1 MSIIGVDENLPVKEV
16 HAIYPT
22 IDPKQHYAAQ
32 TFRGKVVLITGAS
45 RGIGLESALQY
56 ARAGASLA
64 LASRKQATLD
74 ESKNLILKEL
84 PNAQV
89 ITFVADVKDVK
100 HAEAAV
106 KGTVAHFG
114 KLDILLANAGKIRA
128 MDKPFAEKDPVGWWD
143 TLEVNIRGVYNF
155 VHYAIP
161 ELVKTKGRVIIT
173 TSIAAQLRVPTA
185 SDYVISKFAVGRLA
199 EFIAIE
205 YPDVKVFTVHPGT
218 VDTQMS
224 AEAQAPFPPVDP
236 PSLPAAV
243 FLYLSSG
250 KADYLNSRY
259 VSATWDLA
267 EVEKDWKEKI
277 VAQNGLVSKL
287 SIPA

>member
-1 MSIIGVDENLPVKEV
+1 MSIIGLDENLPVKEV
-16 HAIYPT
+16 HDVYPT
-22 IDPKQHYAAQ
+22 IDPKEHYAAQ
-32 TFRGKVVLITGAS
+32 TFKGKVVLITGAS

-74 ESKNLILKEL
+74 ESKNLILKEA

-114 KLDILLANAGKIRA
+114 KLDILVANAGKIRP
-128 MDKPFAEKDPVGWWD
+128 MDKPFAEKDPVGWWEVQ
-143 TLEVNIRGVYNF
+143 EVNIRGVYNF

-161 ELVKTKGRVIIT
+161 ELVKSKGRVIIV
-173 TSIAAQLRVPTA
+173 TSLAAQLRLPTA
-185 SDYVISKFAVGRLA
+185 SDYVVSKFALSRLA
-199 EFIAIE
+199 EFIAVE
-205 YPDVKVFTVHPGT
+205 YPDVKVFAVHPG
-218 VDTQMS
+218 VVES
-224 AEAQAPFPPVDP
+224 ELNVESQAPFPAVDP
-236 PSLPAAV
+236 ASLPAAV
-243 FLYLSSG
+243 FLYLSAG

-259 VSATWDLA
+259 VSVNWDLA
-267 EVEKDWKEKI
+267 EVERDWKEKI

-287 SIPA
+287 SIPT

>member
-1 MSIIGVDENLPVKEV
+1 MSIIGVDETLPVKAV
-16 HAIYPT
+16 HDIYPY
-22 IDPKQHYAAQ
+22 IDPKEHYDAQ
-32 TFRGKVVLITGAS
+32 TFKGKVVLITGAS

-74 ESKNLILKEL
+74 ESKNLILNET

-114 KLDILLANAGKIRA
+114 KLDILVANAGKLRA
-128 MDKPFAEKDPVGWWD
+128 MGKPFVEMDPTGWWE
-143 TLEVNIRGVYNF
+143 TQEVNIRGVYNF

-161 ELVKTKGRVIIT
+161 QLMKSKGCIIIV
-173 TSIAAQLRVPTA
+173 TSMAAQLRAPTA
-185 SDYVISKFAVGRLA
+185 SDYVVSKFALGRLA
-199 EFIAIE
+199 EFISLE
-205 YPDVKVFTVHPGT
+205 YPDVKVFAVHPGM
-218 VDTQMS
+218 VETQLNS
-224 AEAQAPFPPVDP
+224 DSQSPVPPVDTV
-236 PSLPAAV
+236 SLPAAV
-243 FLYLSSG
+243 FLYLSAG

-259 VSATWDLA
+259 VSANWDLA

-287 SIPA
+287 SIPT